1 MLAQQLAVGDA
12 RPGPHRRQGSDV
24 VGAQLQGPGDGLAGL
39 ALAPVGEQEAGRLG
53 DDPNPDQ
60 QEDRDGPQRDE
71 AAPVVVQEPLRH
83 RAQEEPQR
91 DEHRAQSGQQTA
103 LPGGHELL
111 DVGDGDDVEAPDAH
125 SDQHPQQGQH
135 HPPAGGGE
143 HRGQGEDGEEQDA
156 PEEGASSAH
165 PVGGPAPQDRA
176 EHCAQPGAGQDDT
189 GLEAAQ
195 APLLLKLDDGE
206 ADEEHVEELR
216 DVGDNRQ
223 SDDASLMARQGPGVD
238 LLQSA
243 AVLHRRRRAPSCCTH
258 MRPNLRARAPACG
271 NKPPSV
277 RDTRAHA
284 CTCPPP
290 RKREG
295 SPLMPARGCTAMHHR
310 HGARGREQDAP
321 SCTRSPQL

>member
-1 MLAQQLAVGDA
+1 M
-12 RPGPHRRQGSDV
+12 
-24 VGAQLQGPGDGLAGL
+24 
-39 ALAPVGEQEAGRLG
+39 GEQEAGRLR

-91 DEHRAQSGQQTA
+91 DEHRAQSGQQAA

-135 HPPAGGGE
+135 HPPAGRGE

-165 PVGGPAPQDRA
+165 PVGGPAPQDRS
-176 EHCAQPGAGQDDT
+176 EHCPEPRAGQDDT

-195 APLLLKLDDGE
+195 APFLLKLDDGE

-216 DVGDNRQ
+216 DVGDDGQ

-243 AVLHRRRRAPSCCTH
+243 PAPCRRRCASHCCTH
-258 MRPNLRARAPACG
+258 MRPNLRAKEPASG
-271 NKPPSV
+271 NKPGV
-277 RDTRAHA
+277 
-284 CTCPPP
+284 
-290 RKREG
+290 
-295 SPLMPARGCTAMHHR
+295 
-310 HGARGREQDAP
+310 
-321 SCTRSPQL
+321 